1 MEKKFEDE
9 SPKVY
14 FAMRALASAAVEET
28 GGQSDDERLKMFMA
42 ALGGTA
48 MLLAVAKNG
57 RHGDDMYSLEDAA
70 TAAAM
75 LEAVAN
81 HTIETAIK
89 QRTEVSNELN

>member
-1 MEKKFEDE
+1 MGKIEYDY
-9 SPKVY
+9 PKTV
-14 FAMRALASAAVEET
+14 FAMRALASAVVEET
-28 GGQSDDERLKMFMA
+28 EGQSDDERLKMFMT

-48 MLLAVAKNG
+48 VLLAVAKNG
-57 RHGDDMYSLEDAA
+57 RHGDDMYSMEDAA

-89 QRTEVSNELN
+89 QRAEVSNELN